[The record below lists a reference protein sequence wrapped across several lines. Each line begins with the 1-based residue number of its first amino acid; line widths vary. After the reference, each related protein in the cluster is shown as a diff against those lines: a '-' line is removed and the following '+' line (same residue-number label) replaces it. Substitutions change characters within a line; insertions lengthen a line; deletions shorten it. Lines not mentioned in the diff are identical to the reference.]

1 MGPRI
6 RLVLDELEDEDIIAE
21 IDDIKV
27 YYKHDV
33 TILANSVKIGYKA
46 TFFKKKFFVE
56 RIN

>member
-33 TILANSVKIGYKA
+33 TILANSVKIDYKA
-46 TFFKKKFFVE
+46 TFFKKKFL
-56 RIN
+56 